1 MNADVPTIDSPPKV
15 GDSTRSMAGTSPP
28 SCATPSRPL
37 PDSRS
42 IGCRGTSAR
51 PNRRWR
57 ALESS
62 GQFAREVLD
71 IGCGPGENALFL
83 ASRGYRVWG
92 LDAAP
97 AAIDIARERARQ
109 RGMER
114 GVEFEVAD
122 ATDLSDYADRFVSV
136 IDSATLPLLP
146 RGPAPP
152 LAASLFGACR
162 PQARLHVVCFSDRVP
177 DGFPGPYRITE
188 DNLRTLSPRRMDGAA
203 HRTDHLHHGLHS
215 GRDDDAA
222 RFPGR
227 RGRCGHAGRR
237 PWPAARAGLARDGRT
252 HLSAWAR
259 WPWNWP
265 RRRDRVGVEAAQSR
279 GTNVVTSTDCSSVSG
294 MCWFPA
300 SSPRTGR
307 ARCR

>member
-1 MNADVPTIDSPPKV
+1 MNADVPQSTPPPKV
-15 GDSTRSMAGTSPP
+15 GDFDALYRGDFAAVNADAEPTETVPGFTFDRVPW
-28 SCATPSRPL
+28 
-37 PDSRS
+37 D
-42 IGCRGTSAR
+42 IGEAQ
-51 PNRRWR
+51 PAVR

-136 IDSATLPLLP
+136 IDSALYHCFPEDQ
-146 RGPAPP
+146 RHRY
-152 LAASLFGACR
+152 AASLFGACR

-188 DNLRTLSPRRMDGAA
+188 DNLRDTLTAAGWTVQRIEPTTYTTAFTQDEMTTQPGSPVAA
-203 HRTDHLHHGLHS
+203 AAADMQV
-215 GRDDDAA
+215 DD
-222 RFPGR
+222 
-227 RGRCGHAGRR
+227 RGRLLV
-237 PWPAARAGLARDGRT
+237 PAWLATAERT
-252 HLSAWAR
+252 
-259 WPWNWP
+259 
-265 RRRDRVGVEAAQSR
+265 
-279 GTNVVTSTDCSSVSG
+279 
-294 MCWFPA
+294 
-300 SSPRTGR
+300 
-307 ARCR
+307 

>member
-1 MNADVPTIDSPPKV
+1 MPWD
-15 GDSTRSMAGTSPP
+15 
-28 SCATPSRPL
+28 
-37 PDSRS
+37 
-42 IGCRGTSAR
+42 IGEAQ
-51 PNRRWR
+51 PAVR

-136 IDSATLPLLP
+136 IDSALYHCFPEDQ
-146 RGPAPP
+146 RHRY
-152 LAASLFGACR
+152 AASLFGACR

-188 DNLRTLSPRRMDGAA
+188 DNLRDTLTAAGWTVQRIEPTTYTTAFTQDEMTTQPGSPVAA
-203 HRTDHLHHGLHS
+203 AAADMQV
-215 GRDDDAA
+215 DD
-222 RFPGR
+222 
-227 RGRCGHAGRR
+227 RGRLLV
-237 PWPAARAGLARDGRT
+237 PAWLATAERT
-252 HLSAWAR
+252 
-259 WPWNWP
+259 
-265 RRRDRVGVEAAQSR
+265 
-279 GTNVVTSTDCSSVSG
+279 
-294 MCWFPA
+294 
-300 SSPRTGR
+300 
-307 ARCR
+307 